1 MQTCLIDELRKLKE
15 SSKEAVEGLD
25 SFDDF
30 KEYMHIHRD
39 LEEIFSSLL
48 IKSSSN
54 SRSQLVLLCG
64 GVGVGKSHIV
74 SHQKNHNRELINK
87 FDIHNDA
94 TESLK
99 PQGTAIE
106 TLNQVLDEF
115 SDEKLQ
121 ESHKKLILA
130 INLGTLSNFINSE
143 YQGRYKK
150 LKKYIEDK
158 KILDPIIV
166 DNSYDEKS
174 HFQFLNLTDYHLFT
188 LTKSGPKSDYI
199 KELFTRI
206 TQARESNPFYYAY
219 QKNCLYSCA
228 YANGCPVKYNYE
240 FFREDSVQEKLIQ
253 LIIEGILKQKL
264 IISTRSLLNFIF
276 DILVSYEMDE
286 LLNTG
291 KTHQLENLKI
301 KNFIGNI
308 TPTIIFE
315 RQDAS
320 NILEAFQ
327 QLDPLNNRTE
337 ELDNL
342 LIRLSTAGDVAS
354 IFQKHIML
362 EHLSYLKQFFTPDL
376 FEALNRNKVL
386 RENLSKLFVRLYMF
400 CPTEERSTLDD
411 PTYRRYVQDLFF
423 SNIEDKNQLQPIYTD
438 VKEAIYKWHGECE
451 KNHISLLLSKQQ
463 LKYRVIQ
470 QLELAPH
477 VSDLQIREVGE
488 LDKFIPIILLK
499 FKKKGRDSSIIEI
512 PIDFSLYQLLL
523 RVKDGYKANKK
534 DKNNFVNFVQFMEKV
549 IALGKQDRELIFEEK
564 NCQDQVKFKLIYD
577 EEFEN
582 YKFERV

>member
-39 LEEIFSSLL
+39 VEEIFSNFL
-48 IKSSSN
+48 IQSASN
-54 SRSQLVLLCG
+54 SKSQLVLLCG

-74 SHQKNHNRELINK
+74 SHQKNHNPELISK
-87 FDIHNDA
+87 FDLHNDA
-94 TESLK
+94 TESFK
-99 PQGTAIE
+99 PKGTAME
-106 TLNQVLDEF
+106 TLNQVLDDF

-121 ESHKKLILA
+121 RSHKKLILA
-130 INLGTLSNFINSE
+130 INLGTLSNFINSQ
-143 YQGRYKK
+143 YHGRFKK
-150 LKKYIEDK
+150 LKEYVEDK
-158 KILDPIIV
+158 KILDPIIM
-166 DNSYDEKS
+166 DNSYDEES
-174 HFQFLNLTDYHLFT
+174 HFQFLNLTDYHLFS
-188 LTKSGPKSDYI
+188 LTKNGPKSDYI

-219 QKNCLYSCA
+219 QKSCLCSCA
-228 YANGCPVKYNYE
+228 YANSCPVKFNYE
-240 FFREDSVQEKLIQ
+240 LFREDSVQEKLIQ

-276 DILVSYEMDE
+276 DILVSSEMDE
-286 LLNTG
+286 LLSTG
-291 KTHQLENLKI
+291 KTHSLENLKI
-301 KNFIGNI
+301 ENFIRNI

-315 RQDAS
+315 QQDAS
-320 NILEAFQ
+320 NILEAFHH
-327 QLDPLNNRTE
+327 LDPLNTRTE

-342 LIRLSTAGDVAS
+342 LIRLSTAGDIAS

-362 EHLSYLKQFFTPDL
+362 ERLSYLKQFFTPDL
-376 FEALNRNKVL
+376 FKALKHNKVL
-386 RENLSKLFVRLYMF
+386 RENLSKLFVRLYKF
-400 CPTEERSTLDD
+400 CPTEERTALED
-411 PTYRRYVQDLFF
+411 PTYRRYVQDLFY
-423 SNIEDKNQLQPIYTD
+423 SNIEDKYQLQPIYTD

-451 KNHISLLLSKQQ
+451 KNYISLLLSKQQ
-463 LKYRVIQ
+463 LNYRVIQ
-470 QLELAPH
+470 QLELAAH
-477 VSDLQIREVGE
+477 VSDLQIRNEEE

-499 FKKKGRDSSIIEI
+499 FKKKGREGSIIEI

-534 DKNNFVNFVQFMEKV
+534 DKNNFINFVQFIEKV
-549 IALGKQDRELIFEEK
+549 MALGKQDKELIFEEK
-564 NCQDQVKFKLIYD
+564 NCQDHAKFKLIYD